1 MGEHGG
7 EIKTSKT
14 LSLPISVWQL
24 IEQIQNEKGFKN
36 VDEAIAYSISGIA
49 EKEGFSSRSDS

>member
-1 MGEHGG
+1 MTDVKG

-14 LSLPISVWQL
+14 LSLPVSVWQL

-36 VDEAIAYSISGIA
+36 VDEAMAYSISEMAKKLDNQI
-49 EKEGFSSRSDS
+49 SN